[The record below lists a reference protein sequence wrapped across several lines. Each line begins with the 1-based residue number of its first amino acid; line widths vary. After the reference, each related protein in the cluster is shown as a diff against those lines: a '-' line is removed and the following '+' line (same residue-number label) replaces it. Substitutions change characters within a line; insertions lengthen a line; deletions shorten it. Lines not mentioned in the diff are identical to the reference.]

1 MKAND
6 MSESELMRA
15 AHNMDRYGGGF
26 AEAIALAYFR
36 ADSTNKVRVVDA
48 FPELFERY
56 APGQGWG
63 HE

>member
-6 MSESELMRA
+6 MSESELFKA
-15 AHNMDRYGGGF
+15 AHNMEHYGGGF

>member
-6 MSESELMRA
+6 MSESELLKA

-26 AEAIALAYFR
+26 AESIALAYFR

>member
-6 MSESELMRA
+6 MSERELLKA
-15 AHNMDRYGGGF
+15 AHNMVYYGGGF
-26 AEAIALAYFR
+26 AEAIASAYFR
-36 ADSTNKVRVVDA
+36 ADSENKQRLLTA
-48 FPELFERY
+48 FGHLFEKY

>member
-6 MSESELMRA
+6 MSESELIKA
-15 AHNMDRYGGGF
+15 AHNMVYYGGGF
-26 AEAIALAYFR
+26 AEAIASAYFR
-36 ADSTNKVRVVDA
+36 ADSTNKVRLINA